1 MTAKQIG
8 NAAYALF
15 YQFAGQS
22 DSQHNFSPSSND
34 GYGDGDDS
42 DGDDDDDN
50 DDDDSVGP
58 TA

>member
-1 MTAKQIG
+1 VYVYFAF
-8 NAAYALF
+8 AYARVCKIF
-15 YQFAGQS
+15 QS
-22 DSQHNFSPSSND
+22 LSALGKQPTRNASDHD

-42 DGDDDDDN
+42 DGDDDDN